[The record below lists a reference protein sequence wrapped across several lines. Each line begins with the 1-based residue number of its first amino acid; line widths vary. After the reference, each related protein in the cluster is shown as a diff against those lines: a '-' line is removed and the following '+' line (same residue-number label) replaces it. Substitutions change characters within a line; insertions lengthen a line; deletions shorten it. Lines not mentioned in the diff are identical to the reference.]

1 MISKEE
7 FRKSPRFTA
16 LTAKVK
22 ATLDADPDYIKA
34 ASKLKAARDMYREME
49 QQAED
54 AYAAMSRA
62 EDDKED
68 ASDAEDED
76 RIADAL
82 DDYREAEELK
92 NEAFDAMSRAGANE
106 IEAELEMRRIEK
118 KVIFDLISDP
128 NDAETVYHYYYD

>member
-7 FRKSPRFTA
+7 FRKSPKFTA

-22 ATLDADPDYIKA
+22 AALDANPDYINA
-34 ASKLKAARDMYREME
+34 TSELEFARNMYREME

-54 AYAAMSRA
+54 ADDAMSRA
-62 EDDKED
+62 EYAEED

-76 RIADAL
+76 GIADAL
-82 DDYREAEELK
+82 DDYAEAEDLKDEADAAMAKAQAKEVEVELT
-92 NEAFDAMSRAGANE
+92 
-106 IEAELEMRRIEK
+106 MRRIQK